1 VITVEIPG
9 RETLELEHLVLDVN
23 GTLVAGGRI
32 VPGIPEMLMALSTR
46 IHAVAITA
54 DARGMAVQ
62 LPELLGIEVH
72 VIPSGDEARSKLE
85 FIQGL
90 DPARCI
96 AVGNGGNDVL
106 MLEAAAVGVAVIGA
120 EGAATGCLL
129 ASDIVVTSIA
139 DALSLV
145 VDPRRLAAT
154 LRV

>member
-1 VITVEIPG
+1 
-9 RETLELEHLVLDVN
+9 
-23 GTLVAGGRI
+23 
-32 VPGIPEMLMALSTR
+32 
-46 IHAVAITA
+46 
-54 DARGMAVQ
+54 
-62 LPELLGIEVH
+62 
-72 VIPSGDEARSKLE
+72 
-85 FIQGL
+85 
-90 DPARCI
+90 
-96 AVGNGGNDVL
+96 